1 MATTTATITLA
12 SSDILTDALSVSAT
26 STLYKDASTSTG
38 LDQVRMGRNEI
49 AVGTTFDLLD
59 ATAAGEDKSN
69 WVYIANKETD
79 ETYYVIV
86 TMYNKALGRLYA
98 GDWMYIP
105 WGQGYGGGAGVRD
118 DIEIEAFVGGPQTIE
133 WICLHEGETLST
145 QSDS

>member
-12 SSDILTDALSVSAT
+12 SSDILSDALSVSAT

-49 AVGTTFDLLD
+49 ATGTTFDLLD

-69 WVYIANKETD
+69 WVYIVNKETD
-79 ETYYVIV
+79 PTYYLLI
-86 TMYNKALGRLYA
+86 TMYDKGIGRLYA

-105 WGQGYGGGAGVRD
+105 WGQGYGGGTAAKD
-118 DIEIEAFVGGPQTIE
+118 DIEIEAFVATNTVE
-133 WICLHEGETLST
+133 WVCFHEGETLTT
-145 QSDS
+145 QAD

>member
-12 SSDILTDALSVSAT
+12 SSDILSDNLSVSAT
-26 STLYKDASTSTG
+26 STLYKDASTATG

-49 AVGTTFDLLD
+49 ATGTTFDLLD

-79 ETYYVIV
+79 PTYYVTI
-86 TMYNKALGRLYA
+86 TMYNKVLGRLYA

-105 WGQGYGGGAGVRD
+105 WGQGFGGGTAAKD
-118 DIEIEAFVGGPQTIE
+118 DIEIEAFNGTCTID
-133 WICLHEGETLST
+133 WVCFHEGETLPT
-145 QSDS
+145 QSDA

>member
-12 SSDILTDALSVSAT
+12 SADILSDNLSVSAT
-26 STLYKDASTSTG
+26 STLYKDASTATG

-79 ETYYVIV
+79 PTYYLLI
-86 TMYNKALGRLYA
+86 TMYNKGIGRLYA
-98 GDWMYIP
+98 GDWMFIP
-105 WGQGYGGGAGVRD
+105 WGQGFGGGTANKD
-118 DIEIEAFVGGPQTIE
+118 DIEIEAFNGTCTVD
-133 WICLHEGETLST
+133 WVCFHEGETLPT
-145 QSDS
+145 QAD

>member
-12 SSDILTDALSVSAT
+12 SSDILSDALSVSAT

-49 AVGTTFDLLD
+49 ATGTTFDLLD

-69 WVYIANKETD
+69 WVYIVNKETD
-79 ETYYVIV
+79 PTYYVLI
-86 TMYNKALGRLYA
+86 TMYSKGIGRLYA

-105 WGQGYGGGAGVRD
+105 WGQGYGGGTAAKD
-118 DIEIEAFVGGPQTIE
+118 DIEIEAFNGTCTVE
-133 WICLHEGETLST
+133 WACFHEGETLGT
-145 QSDS
+145 QDDS

>member
-12 SSDILTDALSVSAT
+12 SADILSDNLSVSAT
-26 STLYKDASTSTG
+26 STLYKDASTATG

-79 ETYYVIV
+79 PTYYLLI
-86 TMYNKALGRLYA
+86 TMYNKGIGRLYA
-98 GDWMYIP
+98 GDWMFIP
-105 WGQGYGGGAGVRD
+105 WGQGFGGGTANKD
-118 DIEIEAFVGGPQTIE
+118 DIEIEAFNGTCTVD
-133 WICLHEGETLST
+133 WACFHEGETLPT
-145 QSDS
+145 QAD

>member
-12 SSDILTDALSVSAT
+12 SSDILSDNLSVSAT
-26 STLYKDASTSTG
+26 STLYKDASTATG

-79 ETYYVIV
+79 PTYYLLI
-86 TMYNKALGRLYA
+86 TMYNKGIGRLYA

-105 WGQGYGGGAGVRD
+105 WGQGFGGGTAAKD
-118 DIEIEAFVGGPQTIE
+118 DIEIEAFNGTCTVE
-133 WICLHEGETLST
+133 WACFHEGETLTT
-145 QSDS
+145 QAD